1 MRQQEYLEGTER
13 QACIHAEG
21 DFRGNRP
28 MDFQRGFS
36 SYLYDAQDGRK
47 DCGRAI
53 GTSTKHIYGMY
64 AVQSAKLRAAMF
76 GFKLNSALLSR
87 RRQTGTSIYA
97 RHRTFVRRL
106 SQVRLQ
112 QRCRT
117 ALSAEKIVSSSQKS
131 AEYPRFLDIAS
142 RHRTFAKSSEN
153 KAL

>member
-1 MRQQEYLEGTER
+1 MRQQEYPKGAER
-13 QACIHAEG
+13 QTCLHAEG
-21 DFRGNRP
+21 DFRGDRP

-36 SYLYDAQDGRK
+36 SCLHDAQDGRK
-47 DCGRAI
+47 DCWSAI

-64 AVQSAKLRAAMF
+64 AVQSAQLGAAMF
-76 GFKLNSALLSR
+76 DIKLHSAVLSR
-87 RRQTGTSIYA
+87 RRQTGSGIYS
-97 RHRTFVRRL
+97 RYRTFVRRL

-142 RHRTFAKSSEN
+142 RHRTFAT
-153 KAL
+153 